1 MYPGRVESCCVHVHG
16 TSCALLITLQEH
28 LNFTLVFCVCVVRV
42 DQSSVF
48 GDHCL
53 SFFVLYFGHC
63 IVCHGQNVYLEVSKE
78 TINPSLGMTRFD
90 YDLLPM
96 TLCVPSN
103 ICITTVNQLRC
114 DCRS

>member
-1 MYPGRVESCCVHVHG
+1 MLCPCPWNELCITDYPSG
-16 TSCALLITLQEH
+16 ALEFHPRFFL
-28 LNFTLVFCVCVVRV
+28 CVVRV

-103 ICITTVNQLRC
+103 ICITTVNQFML
-114 DCRS
+114 DGLVYGV